1 MAKRTM
7 AMMRQDRPE
16 IERLKALVEIYGGDR
31 DRWPVADRLS
41 MEQLVADDEQA
52 AEIVAEAQALDRLLD
67 AAPVLS
73 AARISDLTSRIVA
86 AAQTEGR
93 WQGETAGGSYGDVR
107 KTSFA
112 RRDEAARRNEAALVD
127 DGLPSRLNQPVTQ
140 RRAPATLG
148 ASRRGPLASVAMLAA
163 SLVFGV
169 FIGLSMSMSD
179 FVPEPLV
186 VADAGDDALLQQLGA
201 GDDGVD
207 ALVEDLF

>member
-1 MAKRTM
+1 MK
-7 AMMRQDRPE
+7 
-16 IERLKALVEIYGGDR
+16 
-31 DRWPVADRLS
+31 
-41 MEQLVADDEQA
+41 QLVADDEQA

-112 RRDEAARRNEAALVD
+112 RRNEAALVD
-127 DGLPSRLNQPVTQ
+127 GGLPSRLNQPVTQ

-169 FIGLSMSMSD
+169 FIGLSVSVSD

>member
-112 RRDEAARRNEAALVD
+112 RRNEAALVD

>member
-41 MEQLVADDEQA
+41 MKQLVADDEQA

-112 RRDEAARRNEAALVD
+112 RRNEAALVD
-127 DGLPSRLNQPVTQ
+127 GGLPSRLNQPVAQ

-169 FIGLSMSMSD
+169 FIGLSVSVSD